1 MRRLM
6 VVLLALM
13 ALSRASLEAQTCHGL
28 APLPSG
34 QLQATGTA
42 MLGTGSRSVGV
53 GLLYDLPARAFGGA
67 SIATTEV
74 EAFEKSGL
82 DLSASL
88 AYQLDLSDAGQAQIC
103 PIVSTSLRLGPN
115 NAFGSGVDR
124 STFSGGIGLAGGAT
138 FQLRPLLSVVPAVA
152 VGVGHRIHQAES
164 SAGVSLF
171 RIAETYG
178 LAQLHVGVVVNQNLS
193 IRPGVEIPLG
203 LEGGAAALGLTVGYR
218 FGGRHRSGGGHE
230 GASALP

>member
-6 VVLLALM
+6 VVLLTLTG
-13 ALSRASLEAQTCHGL
+13 LSRAPLEAQTCHGL

-34 QLQATGTA
+34 QLQASGTA
-42 MLGTGSRSVGV
+42 MLGAGLRSAGV
-53 GLLYDLPARAFGGA
+53 GLLYDLPARAFGGV
-67 SIATTEV
+67 SVGMTEL

-88 AYQLDLSDAGQAQIC
+88 GYQLDVGGAGRGQIC
-103 PIVSTSLRLGPN
+103 PMASTSLRLGPN

-138 FQLRPLLSVVPAVA
+138 FPLRPLLSLVPAVA
-152 VGVGHRIHQAES
+152 VGVGHRIHQARS
-164 SAGVSLF
+164 SAGVNLF

-178 LAQLHVGVVVNQNLS
+178 IAQFHVGLVVNQNLS

-203 LEGGAAALGLTVGYR
+203 LEGGDAAAGLTVGYR
-218 FGGRHRSGGGHE
+218 FGRRHSSSGEH
-230 GASALP
+230 

>member
-6 VVLLALM
+6 VVLFALTG
-13 ALSRASLEAQTCHGL
+13 LSRASLEAQTCHGL

-42 MLGTGSRSVGV
+42 LLGTGSRSVGI

-88 AYQLDLSDAGQAQIC
+88 AYQLDVADAGQAQIC
-103 PIVSTSLRLGPN
+103 PIASAGLRVGPN

-138 FQLRPLLSVVPAVA
+138 FPLRPLLSLVPAVA
-152 VGVGHRIHQAES
+152 VGVGHRIHQAAS

-178 LAQLHVGVVVNQNLS
+178 FAQLQVGVVVNHNLS

-203 LEGGAAALGLTVGYR
+203 LDGGDAAVGLTVGYR
-218 FGGRHRSGGGHE
+218 FGGRHPSSGRH
-230 GASALP
+230 